1 MNVDVRKE
9 NDKEPELKF
18 TNTYKAEGK
27 TSVTATKELTGTTL
41 TENNKFSF
49 TLESTGVAPAYK
61 ETVKNALNGTISF
74 PEMTYTEADAGQTYT
89 YLMYEGNSRQKK
101 QQVIP
106 MMRLFT
112 M

>member
-27 TSVTATKELTGTTL
+27 TSVTATKVLTGTNL
-41 TENNKFSF
+41 KESQFSF
-49 TLESTGVAPAYK
+49 TLESTGIAPAYK

-74 PEMTYTEADAGQTYT
+74 PEMNYTEADAGQTYT
-89 YLMYEGNSRQKK
+89 YLR
-101 QQVIP
+101 
-106 MMRLFT
+106 
-112 M
+112 